1 MKRLVLCGSRTFKDY
16 IIKLGQELEKDG
28 FEVVIPKE
36 FLVPMCKRD
45 HSMLH
50 FSEIQNERTDYVLVV
65 NEEKNGIK
73 NYIGANS
80 FAEIAMGFYKGKKVF
95 VLNDL
100 YEPYLDELKGWGI
113 IPLRG
118 DVDKLENYI
127 DKTPETY

>member
-1 MKRLVLCGSRTFKDY
+1 MEKREHS
-16 IIKLGQELEKDG
+16 IKHFDEICK
-28 FEVVIPKE
+28 KE
-36 FLVPMCKRD
+36 
-45 HSMLH
+45 
-50 FSEIQNERTDYVLVV
+50 TDILIAV
-65 NEEKNGIK
+65 NVTKNGIK
-73 NYIGANS
+73 NYIGPNT

-113 IPLRG
+113 IPLGG